1 MIIVMN
7 NKFFKKSA
15 IVNVIL
21 ITCVGALHT
30 MAVAAMIYQAPVA
43 RQADPTENSMSFN
56 VMEMAFLG
64 ESEESVV
71 DAKVEIAESLPFEH
85 PVIEEVVEQEIVAV
99 QSVDQA
105 DVVIP
110 EKKQVTQKI
119 KEIKPVKEVKEVKEV
134 REVKKVQKV
143 VQSENVAKQAA
154 KQQMK
159 GGKPLVSSS
168 QIKFIK
174 NPAPKRPRIAHRNQ
188 WTGNSVVILELD
200 QRGMPVK
207 VVLERSSGHD
217 VLDKAALEAARGVKI
232 HPYIEQGQKIAIR
245 HRIDYAF

>member
-7 NKFFKKSA
+7 NQLFKKSA

-43 RQADPTENSMSFN
+43 RQTDPTENAMSFN

-119 KEIKPVKEVKEVKEV
+119 KEIKPVKEVKEV

-159 GGKPLVSSS
+159 GGKPLVTSS